1 MILSGGKDHFL
12 YQHVFRD
19 AKKPADDLIPTGVAV
34 SIDGT
39 VGHAYQIKK
48 GRNLIKMLI
57 V

>member
-57 V
+57 I